1 MTPGTQGLRPA
12 LILDAHLR
20 QSLVAV
26 RALGRAGIEAYLAE
40 THAGAPA
47 FVSRWCAGS
56 AVLPDFAHDPGRF
69 VDGVIELC
77 AAIGRPVIITS
88 HDGAIEALRARREE
102 VERVATLALA
112 SEPALASAIDKRAT
126 LAVAQRL
133 GVPVPHGVAVTD
145 FEEAAQGIDKIGLP
159 VVIKPAVSW
168 VGAGPV
174 AWRAAPIVAR
184 TREHALAQIKSLVD
198 GGVGALVQQW
208 LCGSREAVS
217 LIWADGEARTIF
229 AQCAHRMSP
238 LIGGSSVVR
247 ESIPLPAD
255 IGPMSEALVS
265 ELSLEGYAEI
275 EFRRD
280 HDGRPFLMEI
290 NPRLSASVEIAV
302 RAGVNFP
309 LLLYEW
315 AAARP
320 AQAAP
325 GYRAGRRMR
334 WLKGDLAWLLEALR
348 DPEHPDAPRPLA
360 AIGTFVGEFARLPGY
375 DYWDWGDLRPAAL
388 VTAQVARSVPRRVA
402 RRLRRAVPVAGT
414 ASEQE

>member
-1 MTPGTQGLRPA
+1 V
-12 LILDAHLR
+12 H
-20 QSLVAV
+20 
-26 RALGRAGIEAYLAE
+26 LAE
-40 THAGAPA
+40 THARASA

-56 AVLPDFAHDPGRF
+56 TILPDFAHDPGGF

-77 AAIGRPVIITS
+77 AAIGWPVIITS
-88 HDGAIEALRARREE
+88 HDGAIEALRARRDE

-112 SEPALASAIDKRAT
+112 SEQALALAIDKRAT

-145 FEEAAQGIDKIGLP
+145 FGEAAGAIDTIGLP
-159 VVIKPAVSW
+159 IVIKPVVSW
-168 VGAGPV
+168 VGDGPV
-174 AWRAAPIVAR
+174 AWRAAPSVAR
-184 TREHALAQIKSLVD
+184 TRDAALAQIKSLID

-217 LIWADGEARTIF
+217 LIWADGRARAIF
-229 AQCAHRMSP
+229 AQRAHRMSP

-280 HDGRPFLMEI
+280 QGGRPFLMEI

-309 LLLYEW
+309 LLLYDW

-325 GYRAGRRMR
+325 SYGCGRRMR

-388 VTAQVARSVPRRVA
+388 VTAGVARSLPRRVA
-402 RRLRRAVPVAGT
+402 RRLRRA
-414 ASEQE
+414 ASAADIPSEGE